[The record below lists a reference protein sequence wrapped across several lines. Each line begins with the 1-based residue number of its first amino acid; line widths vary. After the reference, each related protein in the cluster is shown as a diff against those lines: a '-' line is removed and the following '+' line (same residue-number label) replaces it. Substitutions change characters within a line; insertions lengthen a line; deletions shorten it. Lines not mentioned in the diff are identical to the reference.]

1 MVLPNEYL
9 RDQDWNELDSE
20 IRTQIHCQAGRFVR
34 QDDME
39 DFVQDVILTA
49 WKNRA
54 RLDEDFGGVKRK
66 KVEQVGAWV
75 NGITQFKLKEYFEK
89 SKRHGISVSGYD
101 DNVLNAVD
109 SCTLLPTDRLELN
122 EMQRFL
128 SESFATCG
136 SKTLQAVMLQ
146 LNGCSGQEIADQLGW
161 TRDAVYAR
169 LSRFN
174 KKLKHMAREFSIDQL
189 EVVYCSSIS
198 LSQVFSDAIQKRT
211 ISSCRYGIENSVA
224 NYGNLLDM
232 TNCVETSTAD
242 QLKLARYT
250 IEEDVELSRDD
261 KKYVVDELNHL
272 TMELTTPSPDQG
284 SMMKN
289 WKRIKIVTPRV
300 AKIIQVVV
308 GENTR

>member
-250 IEEDVELSRDD
+250 IEELS
-261 KKYVVDELNHL
+261 LIH
-272 TMELTTPSPDQG
+272 
-284 SMMKN
+284 
-289 WKRIKIVTPRV
+289 I
-300 AKIIQVVV
+300 
-308 GENTR
+308 